1 MSKAKKTW
9 FCFWKSTG
17 QNTFYYSPAR
27 IPDCVSE
34 YIYLISKNKQTRK
47 KNNKKT
53 NKQTTKKITKAKQ
66 TKEEKRISPEN
77 GFKKINLRREK
88 IFGITRIYRNKNIF
102 FGLTA

>member
-53 NKQTTKKITKAKQ
+53 NKQTNNQ
-66 TKEEKRISPEN
+66 EN
-77 GFKKINLRREK
+77 HKSKTN
-88 IFGITRIYRNKNIF
+88 
-102 FGLTA
+102 